1 VASGAVN
8 GKWAFGLVS
17 RTCCRE
23 GFYECQ
29 DQGYWQMQDSGVFP
43 RSSPPEGNVPAWEP
57 GRGVQPSGNT
67 FIEFDFGFASHLD
80 KIAV

>member
-29 DQGYWQMQDSGVFP
+29 DQGVLANAGFRGV
-43 RSSPPEGNVPAWEP
+43 SALLATEGNVPAWEP

>member
-1 VASGAVN
+1 
-8 GKWAFGLVS
+8 
-17 RTCCRE
+17 
-23 GFYECQ
+23 
-29 DQGYWQMQDSGVFP
+29 MQDSGVFP
-43 RSSPPEGNVPAWEP
+43 RSSLPEGNVPAWEP